1 MQVFDLTQ
9 LRGLQAQEDEIK
21 ILQANAQYDEI
32 TSSHNMVINEDRGF
46 AYAVGSRT
54 CNSGLHIIN
63 IRDPVNPQFEGQQ
76 AKIVY
81 MYSTVA
87 SLL

>member
-1 MQVFDLTQ
+1 MQVYDLTQ
-9 LRGLQAQEDEIK
+9 LRDLQPQESGVK
-21 ILQANAQYDEI
+21 VLQESAHYDEI

-63 IRDPVNPQFEGQQ
+63 IRDPANPQFEG
-76 AKIVY
+76 
-81 MYSTVA
+81 
-87 SLL
+87 